1 MPGGDL
7 PDWTAAVSNLR
18 YLGSFSLTAGGGSFA
33 ASLTSLD
40 RSLVVV
46 VGGLDLGT
54 VQRFQVTV
62 QSASPLVITYD
73 KLVGFGPIVAPVN
86 VALTPNWSV
95 IITDTLGG
103 SGLTSYV
110 FADTSPAIIDVQKDG
125 QQAMANSLPV
135 AIASDQSP
143 LARGP
148 VKGYTSMQNAGP
160 VAATLATVVFPATAG
175 LRWLIDHVVWT
186 LRSNAA
192 AGIAVPNV
200 ILDGATTIYGSILS
214 TQAINLF
221 LDREVLGPGAGYIG
235 SVNTAVTVGFTVAG
249 PANTVERV
257 QAAGYLVV

>member
-62 QSASPLVITYD
+62 QSGSPLVITYD

-86 VALTPNWSV
+86 VALTPSWSV

-135 AIASDQSP
+135 AIASDQSA

-148 VKGYTSMQNAGP
+148 VKGYASMLQATP
-160 VAATLATVVFPATAG
+160 AAAAQASVVFPATSG
-175 LRWLIDHVVWT
+175 LRWVLDHAVWT
-186 LRSNAA
+186 LRSSAA
-192 AGIAVPNV
+192 AAAASTILV
-200 ILDGATTIYGSILS
+200 LDGAAQLYASVASIPA
-214 TQAINLF
+214 TANAI
-221 LDREVLGPGAGYIG
+221 DREVVGPGAGYIG
-235 SVNTAVTVGFTVAG
+235 TANTAMTVQFQAAP
-249 PANTVERV
+249 PANVIQRLT
-257 QAAGYLVV
+257 AAAFLVV